1 MSPDD
6 VNKQR
11 ESTEPASPAGK
22 PAKPARINRFAIGL
36 NVLLQLALVFLIIA
50 ALNYIGFKHFKRWDF
65 SRDQKHALSDQT
77 RQLLAGLPKPVKIFV
92 FFSPDPR
99 LPGGDVFQDIQALLK
114 EYQYAANGKVEV
126 ETIDPYRN
134 LSRAREL
141 MAQYKFGNENVVIV
155 DYQGHSKLVNAT
167 DMAQY
172 DNAADMSGQP
182 PRLVAFNGEQA
193 LTGAILEVSEEKQNK
208 IYFIDGK
215 GGPALGSDELS
226 VLKTYMDRQN
236 LKAAPLTLMNAEKI
250 PDDAKLVM
258 LIGAKYDLT
267 DRELQML
274 KDYWEKQGRLF
285 IALNPSGVTP
295 KLDGF
300 LREKGINPQ
309 DDRVLRTMAMGP
321 VTGIVRDVAG
331 IFSDSSPVTRKLQ
344 GVDTLFMG
352 QTQSLGVA
360 NLPDVHVDTLVTA
373 GEGYWGETKYQ
384 DMETTG
390 VSYDP
395 KEDISAPL
403 TIAVSAE
410 KGALQDASVNVDT
423 SRMIVT
429 GNSDF
434 VGSEALA
441 QAAPNLDFTLDG
453 INWLLN
459 REPLIGI
466 APKAEEQ
473 FTLNLT
479 DQQMQRME
487 LLVMVVMPVGV
498 AMLGAFVWA
507 QRRR

>member
-1 MSPDD
+1 MANQNP
-6 VNKQR
+6 
-11 ESTEPASPAGK
+11 E
-22 PAKPARINRFAIGL
+22 AKPKKAPRINRFAIGV
-36 NVLLQLALVFLIIA
+36 NVLIQIATLFFIIA
-50 ALNYIGFKHFKRWDF
+50 AINYLGFKHFKRWDF
-65 SRDQKHALSDQT
+65 SRDQKYALSEQT
-77 RQLLAGLPKPVKIFV
+77 EQVLHGLQKPVKIYI

-99 LPGGDVFQDIQALLK
+99 LQGADVFPDLQALLK
-114 EYQYAANGKVEV
+114 EYQYAANGNVEV
-126 ETIDPYRN
+126 ETVDILRN
-134 LSRAREL
+134 LSRTREL
-141 MAQYKFGNENVVIV
+141 MGQYKFGNENVVIV
-155 DYQGHSKLVNAT
+155 DYQGRSKLVNVT

-172 DNAADMSGQP
+172 DNSGEMTGQP
-182 PRLVAFNGEQA
+182 PKLVAFNGEQA
-193 LTGAILEVSEEKQNK
+193 ITSAILEVTEEKQNK
-208 IYFIDGK
+208 IYMIGGK
-215 GGPALGSDELS
+215 GGPELNS
-226 VLKTYMDRQN
+226 NELTVLKTYLDRQN
-236 LKAAPLTLMNAEKI
+236 LKTDTITLMNASAI
-250 PDDAKLVM
+250 PDDAKVVM

-267 DRELQML
+267 DRELQL
-274 KDYWEKQGRLF
+274 LRDYWDKQGRLF
-285 IALNPSGVTP
+285 IALDPSGNTP

-300 LREKGINPQ
+300 LRGLGINPQ
-309 DDRVLRTMAMGP
+309 DDRVLRTMAMGA

-331 IFSDSSPVTRKLQ
+331 VFSDTSPVTKKLQ

-352 QTQSLGVA
+352 QTQSLAVTVV
-360 NLPDVHVDTLVTA
+360 PEVHTDTLVTA

-403 TIAVSAE
+403 SIAVTAE
-410 KGALQDASVNVDT
+410 KGAVQDASVNVDS

-434 VGSEALA
+434 IGSEALA
-441 QAAPNLDFTLDG
+441 QAAPNLDFVLDG

-459 REPLIGI
+459 RTELIGI

-487 LLVMVVMPVGV
+487 LLVMVVMPVSV